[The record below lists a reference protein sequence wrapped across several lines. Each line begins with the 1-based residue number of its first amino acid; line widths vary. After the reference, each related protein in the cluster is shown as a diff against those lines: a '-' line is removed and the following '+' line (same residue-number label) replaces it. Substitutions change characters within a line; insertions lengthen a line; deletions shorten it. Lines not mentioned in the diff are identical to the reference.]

1 MSPNRRE
8 TISLLAG
15 VAPAALSVGGQD
27 RDDLSVLGAELLR
40 DAALPRRKRGTR
52 QIYCGQST

>member
-40 DAALPRRKRGTR
+40 DAALPRRK
-52 QIYCGQST
+52 